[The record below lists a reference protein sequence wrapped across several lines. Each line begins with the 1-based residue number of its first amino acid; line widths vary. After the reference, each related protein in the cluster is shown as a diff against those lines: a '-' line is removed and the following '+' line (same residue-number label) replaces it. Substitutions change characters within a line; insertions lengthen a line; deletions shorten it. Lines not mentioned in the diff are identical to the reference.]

1 MSKVISK
8 FLEKKQLKAL
18 SVIMDETRMIG
29 GDYKVKGIPKT
40 VVIDQKGIIRHVH
53 VGFSPKIG
61 NRLKGEIQNL
71 LAE

>member
-1 MSKVISK
+1 
-8 FLEKKQLKAL
+8 
-18 SVIMDETRMIG
+18 MDETRMIG

-71 LAE
+71 LAK